1 MRGLVLSGGGS
12 RGAWQVGVLS
22 VLGKHLDRG
31 FDYIS
36 GTSVGAINAVGLAQ
50 HPPEEFEQATERLKN
65 LWFNRVTKNSDI
77 FTYRFP
83 KYVAGVCRT
92 SLGLAKPLENL
103 LREELDVEAVRAS
116 GIQLHFPAVDLVT
129 GTLTNYDETYS
140 DLVQAVMS
148 SSGFPFVFPL
158 VEVEGRLETDGGLFD
173 FAPLQPAIDAGADE
187 VWVLATQQADLN
199 TIMRPEEFH
208 NVLDVGLRVIPLMVQ
223 NTLRDDLKLCGLYNE
238 MVEAGIRKDK
248 RFVKTRYLE
257 PSKPLGNPLD
267 FSGDLVKDQFA
278 LGVRDAEA
286 WLATFE

>member
-1 MRGLVLSGGGS
+1 MRALVLSGGGS

-22 VLGKHLDRG
+22 VLAKHLAGG

-50 HPPEEFEQATERLKN
+50 HPPDEFPQAAERLKE
-65 LWFNRVTKNSDI
+65 LWFDRVTGDSAI
-77 FTYRFP
+77 YRYRFP
-83 KYVAGVCRT
+83 KYIAGLCRT
-92 SLGLAKPLENL
+92 SLGIAKPLEKL

-129 GTLTNYDETYS
+129 GTLTEYDETYP

-158 VEVEGRLETDGGLFD
+158 VEVDGRLETDGGLFD

-199 TIMRPEEFH
+199 TVMQPEEFH
-208 NVLDVGLRVIPLMVQ
+208 SILDVGLRVLPLMVQ
-223 NTLRDDLKLCGLYNE
+223 NTLRDDLKVCNLYNE
-238 MVEAGIRKDK
+238 LVEAGVRSDK
-248 RFVKTRYLE
+248 RVIKTRYLE
-257 PSKPLGNPLD
+257 PSQPLANPLD
-267 FSGDLVKDQFA
+267 FSGALVRTQFA
-278 LGVRDAEA
+278 QGVRDAEA
-286 WLATFE
+286 WLSS